1 MEAAATQR
9 RADMSAETKASKRVL
24 TEVVTVRVKPVERL
38 AIEQRAAES
47 NTTVSRV
54 ARQAILRGLKT
65 PADK

>member
-1 MEAAATQR
+1 
-9 RADMSAETKASKRVL
+9 MSGATKATRL

-54 ARQAILRGLKT
+54 ARQAILRGLKA
-65 PADK
+65 PAVK